1 MTSSKIPMIASGRPP
16 TRNPGRSVRLSVLA
30 LALATVAPLTAAPPE
45 LATQGNQIVVKA
57 TGEPVRLTG
66 VNIASLEWRIDGQ
79 NLLTSLQVAVQEW
92 KSNVIRLP
100 VDRTSWLGASSTSDP
115 YKAVVDEFIQAASD
129 MDVYVILDLHELGQ
143 TRFDDADFWADA
155 ADRHTNNPAV
165 LFGLFNEPHG
175 TTWEVWRNGDSTSP
189 GIQALLETV
198 RATGANNIVL
208 AGGLE
213 YAYKLF
219 DILND
224 GHELVE
230 QPGGNG

>member
-1 MTSSKIPMIASGRPP
+1 TRRGRFFWTACARPGPFLAHDARGETPQHNMTSSKTPMIASGRPP

-115 YKAVVDEFIQAASD
+115 YKAVV
-129 MDVYVILDLHELGQ
+129 
-143 TRFDDADFWADA
+143 
-155 ADRHTNNPAV
+155 
-165 LFGLFNEPHG
+165 
-175 TTWEVWRNGDSTSP
+175 
-189 GIQALLETV
+189 
-198 RATGANNIVL
+198 
-208 AGGLE
+208 
-213 YAYKLF
+213 
-219 DILND
+219 
-224 GHELVE
+224 
-230 QPGGNG
+230 

>member
-1 MTSSKIPMIASGRPP
+1 MTSSKTPMIASGRPP

-100 VDRTSWLGASSTSDP
+100 VDRTSWLGGNAAS
-115 YKAVVDEFIQAASD
+115 YKAVVDQFIQAASD
-129 MDVYVILDLHELGQ
+129 MDVYVILDLHEFGK
-143 TRFDDADFWADA
+143 TR
-155 ADRHTNNPAV
+155 
-165 LFGLFNEPHG
+165 
-175 TTWEVWRNGDSTSP
+175 
-189 GIQALLETV
+189 
-198 RATGANNIVL
+198 
-208 AGGLE
+208 
-213 YAYKLF
+213 
-219 DILND
+219 
-224 GHELVE
+224 
-230 QPGGNG
+230 